1 MVAVVVVAIVVAVA
15 VIITA
20 CLAGRRCDRDV
31 SKPHV
36 SRVRI
41 RRAAW
46 ARGLVGVW
54 PRARSQARA
63 FGPAD
68 LSFGTSRFASA
79 VVAISWRISD
89 DDSNYHHHHND
100 DNNNNDDDDDDITN
114 ARQIVEMLQGKL
126 VLTGGAR
133 TQVARASQY
142 NLPDSLHRQGRSR
155 IAVARRRPQAM
166 RSSLRSRR
174 SAVVSLRS
182 RRSAKP
188 LCNRPLC
195 GRLRLPQSRVRAARE
210 RGAPAPPRRSGPRGL
225 APSWEAIVGGPQGR
239 AGIRVVSGPRARPT
253 RSAALRAGAGR
264 ASRV

>member
-1 MVAVVVVAIVVAVA
+1 MVVVVVVVVVAVVVVAIVVAVA

-133 TQVARASQY
+133 TQVSCDAICR
-142 NLPDSLHRQGRSR
+142 LEF
-155 IAVARRRPQAM
+155 AVK
-166 RSSLRSRR
+166 S
-174 SAVVSLRS
+174 
-182 RRSAKP
+182 
-188 LCNRPLC
+188 
-195 GRLRLPQSRVRAARE
+195 
-210 RGAPAPPRRSGPRGL
+210 
-225 APSWEAIVGGPQGR
+225 I
-239 AGIRVVSGPRARPT
+239 
-253 RSAALRAGAGR
+253 
-264 ASRV
+264 

>member
-1 MVAVVVVAIVVAVA
+1 MCPNR
-15 VIITA
+15 TYHA
-20 CLAGRRCDRDV
+20 CGFA
-31 SKPHV
+31 
-36 SRVRI
+36 
-41 RRAAW
+41 RAAW
-46 ARGLVGVW
+46 ARVLVGVW
-54 PRARSQARA
+54 PRARWQARA

-174 SAVVSLRS
+174 YAVA
-182 RRSAKP
+182 RRM
-188 LCNRPLC
+188 
-195 GRLRLPQSRVRAARE
+195 PQSRADKVGRT
-210 RGAPAPPRRSGPRGL
+210 
-225 APSWEAIVGGPQGR
+225 PSWCRPGFAR
-239 AGIRVVSGPRARPT
+239 AMMCVYMYVCMYNIYWNALARRRT
-253 RSAALRAGAGR
+253 WS
-264 ASRV
+264 